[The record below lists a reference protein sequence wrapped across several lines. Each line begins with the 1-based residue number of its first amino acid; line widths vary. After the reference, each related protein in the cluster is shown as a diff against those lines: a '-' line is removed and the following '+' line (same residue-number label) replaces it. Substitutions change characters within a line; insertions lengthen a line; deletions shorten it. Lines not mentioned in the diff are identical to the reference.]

1 MSSSYLELVFSV
13 NLLHMPGA
21 KSKFRLNR
29 HRILMAAA
37 SVLLFAQIVALWP
50 SSMENRP
57 DAEPTAPPTGQT
69 EAAPEAVFPGF
80 EPPGGADP
88 DYGIEGFHYI
98 SVLKGLKQWLLDAR
112 QADFYSKEQW
122 VYARDVKAQ
131 LYSDD
136 QSNIEVRG
144 DFARY
149 SMVTR
154 NLDLGGRV
162 VARFPDG
169 TELRTELLEFRPS
182 QRKVG
187 VPLKYKLRGKGP
199 SNAPALLEF
208 ESLGMDGT
216 LPTGSFILNRQVSIR
231 VKSHNPR
238 QAPTEIQAP
247 HATYRRFEGLMEL
260 GPAGEGPS
268 APTRLQQGGLK
279 ASAHTMEIRLAAGSK
294 KASFIARNDV
304 KIEGWRKSG
313 GRSTPDRYSTC
324 GRAEFDPEKQ
334 EIVLGDYPQ
343 VYQDGDTMT
352 GEVIRI
358 LRQLDQVE
366 VENTNAFTQGRPSG
380 K

>member
-1 MSSSYLELVFSV
+1 
-13 NLLHMPGA
+13 MPRA

-29 HRILMAAA
+29 HRLLMTAV

-50 SSMENRP
+50 SSLEDRR
-57 DAEPTAPPTGQT
+57 DAASPAPSTVLPSEQ
-69 EAAPEAVFPGF
+69 PEATFPGF
-80 EPPGGADP
+80 EPPGGTDP

-122 VYARDVKAQ
+122 VYARTVKAQ
-131 LYSDD
+131 LFNDE
-136 QSNIEVRG
+136 QSSIEVSG

-149 SMVTR
+149 SMASR
-154 NLDLGGRV
+154 NLDLGGGV

-182 QRKVG
+182 ERKVG

-199 SNAPALLEF
+199 TRAPALLEF
-208 ESLGMDGT
+208 ESQGMDGA
-216 LPTGSFILNRQVSIR
+216 LQAGVFDLKQQVLIR
-231 VKSHNPR
+231 VLSRNPG
-238 QAPTEIQAP
+238 QAPTEIRSP
-247 HATYRRFEGLMEL
+247 HATYRRLEGLLDL
-260 GPAGEGPS
+260 GPPGDGPS
-268 APTRLQQGGLK
+268 APVSLQQGGLK
-279 ASAHTMEIRLAAGSK
+279 SSAVRMEIRLAAGSK
-294 KASFIARNDV
+294 KASFIAREDV
-304 KIEGWRKSG
+304 KIEEWRNPAVH
-313 GRSTPDRYSTC
+313 STPDRYSTC
-324 GRAEFDPEKQ
+324 GRAEFDPDKQ
-334 EIVLGDYPQ
+334 EIVLSEYPQ

-366 VENTNAFTQGRPSG
+366 VENTNAFTQGKPRR